1 MKKTLIT
8 LLLVGGLA
16 ALLATVLTR
25 PGEAGSTTPGVDRA
39 IAETVTIRTLT
50 DEMTIRGELR
60 RDELQSI
67 NSSTDGRIS
76 GIGVEAGE
84 VVAEGDALFSI
95 DGRQTVAVTGH
106 FAFYRQ
112 LDVGSDGHD
121 VLQLETILEGAGYEV
136 GDVDGLYTEETR
148 SGLAAWQADHG
159 YAGTTAEVNEVV
171 TVSLQ
176 GNPAGYTVGAVNA
189 VSVRIGPAEG
199 GTIGLQG
206 GQAVAVMT
214 MAALVVDAVSAANAP
229 VPTIS
234 LSAMAVVVEEG
245 RPVVVTVTA
254 DVAPTADLE
263 IPITISGDVTVDD
276 DFVDPGDSI
285 VLPAG
290 RLSAT
295 LEIVTL
301 LDEDREPYE
310 DLKVSIGGGFDS
322 LAGVAPRTLVVY
334 DLQAQIDDKEERRAE
349 LVDEITDATT
359 AVQGLRAYDIRVEI
373 ADLEERRAELVDEIT
388 DATTAVQGLREYD
401 IRVEI
406 ADLEE
411 RRAELLD
418 DIAESVVAVE
428 TEQTEV
434 NALETLVNLKT
445 DVEQELMDKGII
457 TMAEAID
464 ADYTPTEADQLMVL
478 ETALEEADSDLD
490 TEDIT
495 VSAWRKAFNAYYDAL
510 EAAGEESAELE
521 AARDALEAETD
532 ALALLRDEQD
542 RLAYRLE
549 DAEDRLADT
558 LNAEDDSLAL
568 LRDEQQRLTYLLET
582 LHEDLRVA
590 QAGRYVLSAAN
601 EVTVSIDD
609 PDVPDVPILVLR
621 ADSETVSESGMATF
635 TIETTVELVEDLDVF
650 YVLEGTATPDVDFNA
665 PDGDITMKKGLERVT
680 LSIPIR
686 ADDDVEAD
694 ESVTVRLIVEPSGAY
709 RLSDRDRATIQIKS
723 ADLPE
728 LTLTGGGEVTEGDT
742 VIVTIQA
749 DQAPDKDTSVNYSVS
764 GSAQAGVDYEVV
776 TGTALLP
783 AGQLSVDIPIRTIL
797 DDVFF
802 MPGDMVVADWPARVG
817 SVEVEEGDLVQ
828 RATPLF
834 NLTDPGFT
842 ITLFASPTD
851 RSKLAEGQL
860 VTVNLAS
867 GGQEVEGIITH
878 LDDTATTSG
887 GSETYEGVVET
898 AETLVGVDGAVVTID
913 VVVEQSLD
921 AVVVPIAAV
930 LSDGGQEIVRVVT
943 PEGVIERRAIETG
956 MLDGA
961 YVEVVT
967 GVAPGEYVI
976 LEIDRS

>member
-25 PGEAGSTTPGVDRA
+25 PGEAGSATPGVDRA

-95 DGRQTVAVTGH
+95 DGRQTVAVAGH

-229 VPTIS
+229 VPTVS
-234 LSAMAVVVEEG
+234 LGAMAVVVEEG

-285 VLPAG
+285 LLPAG

-295 LEIVTL
+295 LEIATL

-334 DLQAQIDDKEERRAE
+334 DLQAQIDDKEERR
-349 LVDEITDATT
+349 T
-359 AVQGLRAYDIRVEI
+359 
-373 ADLEERRAELVDEIT
+373 ELVDEIT

-445 DVEQELMDKGII
+445 
-457 TMAEAID
+457 
-464 ADYTPTEADQLMVL
+464 
-478 ETALEEADSDLD
+478 
-490 TEDIT
+490 
-495 VSAWRKAFNAYYDAL
+495 
-510 EAAGEESAELE
+510 
-521 AARDALEAETD
+521 
-532 ALALLRDEQD
+532 
-542 RLAYRLE
+542 
-549 DAEDRLADT
+549 
-558 LNAEDDSLAL
+558 
-568 LRDEQQRLTYLLET
+568 
-582 LHEDLRVA
+582 
-590 QAGRYVLSAAN
+590 
-601 EVTVSIDD
+601 
-609 PDVPDVPILVLR
+609 
-621 ADSETVSESGMATF
+621 
-635 TIETTVELVEDLDVF
+635 
-650 YVLEGTATPDVDFNA
+650 
-665 PDGDITMKKGLERVT
+665 
-680 LSIPIR
+680 
-686 ADDDVEAD
+686 
-694 ESVTVRLIVEPSGAY
+694 
-709 RLSDRDRATIQIKS
+709 
-723 ADLPE
+723 
-728 LTLTGGGEVTEGDT
+728 
-742 VIVTIQA
+742 
-749 DQAPDKDTSVNYSVS
+749 
-764 GSAQAGVDYEVV
+764 
-776 TGTALLP
+776 
-783 AGQLSVDIPIRTIL
+783 
-797 DDVFF
+797 
-802 MPGDMVVADWPARVG
+802 
-817 SVEVEEGDLVQ
+817 
-828 RATPLF
+828 
-834 NLTDPGFT
+834 
-842 ITLFASPTD
+842 
-851 RSKLAEGQL
+851 
-860 VTVNLAS
+860 
-867 GGQEVEGIITH
+867 
-878 LDDTATTSG
+878 
-887 GSETYEGVVET
+887 
-898 AETLVGVDGAVVTID
+898 
-913 VVVEQSLD
+913 
-921 AVVVPIAAV
+921 
-930 LSDGGQEIVRVVT
+930 
-943 PEGVIERRAIETG
+943 
-956 MLDGA
+956 
-961 YVEVVT
+961 
-967 GVAPGEYVI
+967 
-976 LEIDRS
+976 

>member
-8 LLLVGGLA
+8 LLLFGGLA

-76 GIGVEAGE
+76 DIGVKAGE
-84 VVAEGDALFSI
+84 VLAEGDALFTI
-95 DGRQTVAVTGH
+95 DGRQTVAVTGD

-121 VLQLETILEGAGYEV
+121 VLQLETVLDGAGYDV

-199 GTIGLQG
+199 STIGLQG
-206 GQAVAVMT
+206 GQMAAVMT
-214 MAALVVDAVSAANAP
+214 TASLVVDAVSAANAP

-263 IPITISGDVTVDD
+263 IPITISGDVTLDD
-276 DFVDPGDSI
+276 DYVDPGDSI
-285 VLPAG
+285 VLAAG

-295 LEIVTL
+295 LAIATL

-322 LAGVAPRTLVVY
+322 LAAVAPRTLVVY
-334 DLQAQIDDKEERRAE
+334 DLQAEINDKEERRTE
-349 LVDEITDATT
+349 LVDEI
-359 AVQGLRAYDIRVEI
+359 V
-373 ADLEERRAELVDEIT
+373 

-418 DIAESVVAVE
+418 DIVESVADVE
-428 TEQTEV
+428 TEQAEV
-434 NALETLVNLKT
+434 NALETLRKLKT

-457 TMAEAID
+457 TMAKAIE

-478 ETALEEADSDLD
+478 EVALEDANSDLD
-490 TEDIT
+490 AEDIT

-510 EAAGEESAELE
+510 EAAGKESAELE
-521 AARDALEAETD
+521 AARDALKAETD
-532 ALALLRDEQD
+532 ALALLREEQD
-542 RLAYRLE
+542 RLGYRME
-549 DAEDRLADT
+549 DAEDRLADA
-558 LNAEDDSLAL
+558 LAAEDDSLAL
-568 LRDEQQRLTYLLET
+568 LRDEQQRLIYLLET

-590 QAGRYVLSAAN
+590 QAGRYVLSDAR

-635 TIETTVELVEDLDVF
+635 TIETTVELVDDLDVF

-665 PDGDITMKKGLERVT
+665 PDGDITMGKGQERVT

-694 ESVTVRLIVEPSGAY
+694 ESVTVRLIAEPSGAY

-728 LTLTGGGEVTEGDT
+728 LTLTGGGEVTEGGT

-749 DQAPDKDTSVNYSVS
+749 DQAPDNDTSVGYSVS

-828 RATPLF
+828 RTTLLF

-851 RSKLAEGQL
+851 RSKLAEGQA

-867 GGQEVEGIITH
+867 GDQEVEGIITH

-898 AETLVGVDGAVVTID
+898 VESLVGVDGAVVTID

-930 LSDGGQEIVRVVT
+930 LSDGGQETVRVVT
-943 PEGVIERRAIETG
+943 PDGIIERRAIETG

>member
-285 VLPAG
+285 LLPAG

-359 AVQGLRAYDIRVEI
+359 AVQGLR
-373 ADLEERRAELVDEIT
+373 
-388 DATTAVQGLREYD
+388 EYD

-418 DIAESVVAVE
+418 DIAESVVDVE

-434 NALETLVNLKT
+434 NALETLRNLKT

-457 TMAEAID
+457 TMAKAIA

-478 ETALEEADSDLD
+478 KTALEDADSDLD
-490 TEDIT
+490 AEDIT

-510 EAAGEESAELE
+510 EVAGEESAELE

-542 RLAYRLE
+542 RLGYRLD
-549 DAEDRLADT
+549 DAGDRLADT
-558 LNAEDDSLAL
+558 LDAEDDSLAL

-582 LHEDLRVA
+582 LHEELRVA

-694 ESVTVRLIVEPSGAY
+694 ESVTVRLIVESSGAY

-728 LTLTGGGEVTEGDT
+728 LTLSGGGEVAEGDT
-742 VIVTIQA
+742 GIVTLQA

>member
-8 LLLVGGLA
+8 LLLFGGLA

-76 GIGVEAGE
+76 DIGVEAGE
-84 VVAEGDALFSI
+84 VVAEGDALFTI
-95 DGRQTVAVTGH
+95 DGRQTVAATGD

-121 VLQLETILEGAGYEV
+121 VLQLETVLDGAGYDV

-199 GTIGLQG
+199 STIGLQG
-206 GQAVAVMT
+206 GQMAAVMT
-214 MAALVVDAVSAANAP
+214 TAALVVDAVSAANAP

-234 LSAMAVVVEEG
+234 LSALAVVVEEG

-254 DVAPTADLE
+254 DVAPTAALE

-276 DFVDPGDSI
+276 DYVDPGGSI

-322 LAGVAPRTLVVY
+322 LAAVAPRTLIVY
-334 DLQAQIDDKEERRAE
+334 DLQAEINDKAERRTE
-349 LVDEITDATT
+349 LVDEIVDAS
-359 AVQGLRAYDIRVEI
+359 
-373 ADLEERRAELVDEIT
+373 
-388 DATTAVQGLREYD
+388 TAVQGLREYD

-418 DIAESVVAVE
+418 DIVESVADVE
-428 TEQTEV
+428 TEQAEV
-434 NALETLVNLKT
+434 NALETLRKLKT

-457 TMAEAID
+457 TMAKAIE
-464 ADYTPTEADQLMVL
+464 ADYTPTEADQLM
-478 ETALEEADSDLD
+478 ALEVALEDANSDLD
-490 TEDIT
+490 AEDIT
-495 VSAWRKAFNAYYDAL
+495 VSAWRQAFNAYYDAL

-521 AARDALEAETD
+521 AARDALTTETD
-532 ALALLRDEQD
+532 ALALLREEQD
-542 RLAYRLE
+542 RLGYRME
-549 DAEDRLADT
+549 DAEDRLADA
-558 LNAEDDSLAL
+558 LAAEDDSLAL

-590 QAGRYVLSAAN
+590 QAGRYVLSDAS

-621 ADSETVSESGMATF
+621 ADSETVAESGMAMF
-635 TIETTVELVEDLDVF
+635 TIETTVELVDDLDVF

-665 PDGDITMKKGLERVT
+665 PDGDITMGKGQERVT

-728 LTLTGGGEVTEGDT
+728 LTVAGGGEVTEGGT

-764 GSAQAGVDYEVV
+764 GSAQAGIDYEVV

-851 RSKLAEGQL
+851 RSKLVEGQE

-867 GGQEVEGIITH
+867 GDQEVEGIITH

-898 AETLVGVDGAVVTID
+898 AESLVGVDGAVVTID

-930 LSDGGQEIVRVVT
+930 LSDGGQETVRVVT
-943 PEGVIERRAIETG
+943 PDGIIERRAIETG

>member
-1 MKKTLIT
+1 M
-8 LLLVGGLA
+8 
-16 ALLATVLTR
+16 
-25 PGEAGSTTPGVDRA
+25 
-39 IAETVTIRTLT
+39 
-50 DEMTIRGELR
+50 
-60 RDELQSI
+60 
-67 NSSTDGRIS
+67 
-76 GIGVEAGE
+76 
-84 VVAEGDALFSI
+84 
-95 DGRQTVAVTGH
+95 
-106 FAFYRQ
+106 
-112 LDVGSDGHD
+112 
-121 VLQLETILEGAGYEV
+121 
-136 GDVDGLYTEETR
+136 
-148 SGLAAWQADHG
+148 
-159 YAGTTAEVNEVV
+159 
-171 TVSLQ
+171 
-176 GNPAGYTVGAVNA
+176 
-189 VSVRIGPAEG
+189 
-199 GTIGLQG
+199 
-206 GQAVAVMT
+206 
-214 MAALVVDAVSAANAP
+214 
-229 VPTIS
+229 
-234 LSAMAVVVEEG
+234 
-245 RPVVVTVTA
+245 
-254 DVAPTADLE
+254 
-263 IPITISGDVTVDD
+263 
-276 DFVDPGDSI
+276 
-285 VLPAG
+285 
-290 RLSAT
+290 
-295 LEIVTL
+295 
-301 LDEDREPYE
+301 
-310 DLKVSIGGGFDS
+310 SIGGGFDS

-434 NALETLVNLKT
+434 NALETLRNLKT

-457 TMAEAID
+457 TMAKAIA

-478 ETALEEADSDLD
+478 KTALEDADSDLD
-490 TEDIT
+490 AEDIT

-510 EAAGEESAELE
+510 EVAGEESAELE
-521 AARDALEAETD
+521 AARDALEAETDALALLRDEQDRLAYRLEDAEDRLADTLEAETD

-590 QAGRYVLSAAN
+590 QAGRYVLSGAN

-728 LTLTGGGEVTEGDT
+728 LTLTGGGEVAEGDT

-764 GSAQAGVDYEVV
+764 GSAQAGIDYEVV

>member
-1 MKKTLIT
+1 
-8 LLLVGGLA
+8 
-16 ALLATVLTR
+16 
-25 PGEAGSTTPGVDRA
+25 
-39 IAETVTIRTLT
+39 
-50 DEMTIRGELR
+50 
-60 RDELQSI
+60 
-67 NSSTDGRIS
+67 
-76 GIGVEAGE
+76 
-84 VVAEGDALFSI
+84 
-95 DGRQTVAVTGH
+95 
-106 FAFYRQ
+106 
-112 LDVGSDGHD
+112 
-121 VLQLETILEGAGYEV
+121 
-136 GDVDGLYTEETR
+136 
-148 SGLAAWQADHG
+148 
-159 YAGTTAEVNEVV
+159 
-171 TVSLQ
+171 
-176 GNPAGYTVGAVNA
+176 
-189 VSVRIGPAEG
+189 
-199 GTIGLQG
+199 
-206 GQAVAVMT
+206 
-214 MAALVVDAVSAANAP
+214 
-229 VPTIS
+229 
-234 LSAMAVVVEEG
+234 MAVVVEEG

-263 IPITISGDVTVDD
+263 IPITIWGDVTLDD
-276 DFVDPGDSI
+276 DYVDPGDSI
-285 VLPAG
+285 VLAAG

-295 LEIVTL
+295 LAIATL

-322 LAGVAPRTLVVY
+322 LAAVAPRTLVVY
-334 DLQAQIDDKEERRAE
+334 DLQAEINDKEERRTE
-349 LVDEITDATT
+349 LVDEI
-359 AVQGLRAYDIRVEI
+359 V
-373 ADLEERRAELVDEIT
+373 

-418 DIAESVVAVE
+418 DIAESVADVE

-434 NALETLVNLKT
+434 NALETLRKLKT

-457 TMAEAID
+457 TMAKAIE

-478 ETALEEADSDLD
+478 EVALEDANSDLD
-490 TEDIT
+490 AEDIT

-510 EAAGEESAELE
+510 EAAGKESAELE
-521 AARDALEAETD
+521 AARDALKAETD
-532 ALALLRDEQD
+532 ALALLREEQD
-542 RLAYRLE
+542 RLGYRME
-549 DAEDRLADT
+549 DAEDRLADA
-558 LNAEDDSLAL
+558 LAAEDDSLAL
-568 LRDEQQRLTYLLET
+568 LRDEQQRLIYLLET

-590 QAGRYVLSAAN
+590 QAGRYVLSDAS

-635 TIETTVELVEDLDVF
+635 TIETTVELVDDLDVF

-694 ESVTVRLIVEPSGAY
+694 ESVTVRLIAEPSGAY

-728 LTLTGGGEVTEGDT
+728 LTLTGGGEVTEGGT

-749 DQAPDKDTSVNYSVS
+749 DQAPDNDTSVGYSVS
-764 GSAQAGVDYEVV
+764 GSAQAGIDYEVV

-828 RATPLF
+828 RTTLLF

-851 RSKLAEGQL
+851 RSKLAEGQA

-867 GGQEVEGIITH
+867 GDQEVEGIITH

-887 GSETYEGVVET
+887 GSETYEGVVDT
-898 AETLVGVDGAVVTID
+898 AESLVGVDGAVVTID

-930 LSDGGQEIVRVVT
+930 LSDGGQETVRVVT
-943 PEGVIERRAIETG
+943 PDGIIERRAIETG

>member
-8 LLLVGGLA
+8 LLLFG
-16 ALLATVLTR
+16 ALTALVATVLTR

-76 GIGVEAGE
+76 DIGVKAGE
-84 VVAEGDALFSI
+84 VLAEGDALFTI
-95 DGRQTVAVTGH
+95 DGRQTVAVTGD

-121 VLQLETILEGAGYEV
+121 VLQLETVLDGAGYDV

-199 GTIGLQG
+199 STIGLQG
-206 GQAVAVMT
+206 GQMAAVMT
-214 MAALVVDAVSAANAP
+214 TAALVVDAVSAANAP

-245 RPVVVTVTA
+245 RPVVVTVTT

-263 IPITISGDVTVDD
+263 IPITIWGDVTLDD
-276 DFVDPGDSI
+276 DYVDPGDSI
-285 VLPAG
+285 VLAAG

-295 LEIVTL
+295 LAIATL

-322 LAGVAPRTLVVY
+322 LAAVAPRTLVVY
-334 DLQAQIDDKEERRAE
+334 DLQAEINDKEERRTE
-349 LVDEITDATT
+349 LVDEI
-359 AVQGLRAYDIRVEI
+359 VN
-373 ADLEERRAELVDEIT
+373 
-388 DATTAVQGLREYD
+388 ATTAVQGLREYD

-418 DIAESVVAVE
+418 DIVESVADVE

-434 NALETLVNLKT
+434 NALETLRKLKT

-457 TMAEAID
+457 TMSKAIE

-478 ETALEEADSDLD
+478 EVALEDANSDLD
-490 TEDIT
+490 AEDIT
-495 VSAWRKAFNAYYDAL
+495 VSAWRKAFNAYYDSL

-521 AARDALEAETD
+521 AARDALTAETD
-532 ALALLRDEQD
+532 ALALLREEQD
-542 RLAYRLE
+542 RLGYRME
-549 DAEDRLADT
+549 DAEDRLADA
-558 LNAEDDSLAL
+558 LAAEDDSLAL
-568 LRDEQQRLTYLLET
+568 LRDEQQRLIYLLET

-590 QAGRYVLSAAN
+590 QAGRYVLSDAR

-635 TIETTVELVEDLDVF
+635 TIETTVELVDDLDVF

-665 PDGDITMKKGLERVT
+665 PDGDITMGKGQERVT

-694 ESVTVRLIVEPSGAY
+694 ESVTVRLIAEPSGAY

-728 LTLTGGGEVTEGDT
+728 LTLTGGGEVTEGGT

-749 DQAPDKDTSVNYSVS
+749 DQAPDNDTSVGYSVS

-828 RATPLF
+828 RTTLLF

-851 RSKLAEGQL
+851 RSKLAEGQA

-867 GGQEVEGIITH
+867 GDQEAEGIITH

-898 AETLVGVDGAVVTID
+898 AESLVGVDGAVVTID

-930 LSDGGQEIVRVVT
+930 LSDGGQETVRVVT
-943 PEGVIERRAIETG
+943 PDGIIERRAIETG

>member
-285 VLPAG
+285 LLPAG

-359 AVQGLRAYDIRVEI
+359 AVQGLR
-373 ADLEERRAELVDEIT
+373 
-388 DATTAVQGLREYD
+388 EYD

-434 NALETLVNLKT
+434 NALETLRNLKT

-457 TMAEAID
+457 TMAKAIA

-478 ETALEEADSDLD
+478 KTALEDADSDLD
-490 TEDIT
+490 AEDIT

-510 EAAGEESAELE
+510 EVAGEESAELE

-582 LHEDLRVA
+582 LHEELRVA

-694 ESVTVRLIVEPSGAY
+694 ESVTVRLIVESSGAY

-728 LTLTGGGEVTEGDT
+728 LTLSGGGEVAEGDT

>member
-8 LLLVGGLA
+8 LLLFGGLA

-76 GIGVEAGE
+76 DIGVEAGE
-84 VVAEGDALFSI
+84 VVAEGDALFTI
-95 DGRQTVAVTGH
+95 DGRQTVAATGD

-121 VLQLETILEGAGYEV
+121 VLQLETILDGAGYDV

-199 GTIGLQG
+199 STIGLQG
-206 GQAVAVMT
+206 GQMAAVMT
-214 MAALVVDAVSAANAP
+214 TAGLVVDAVSAANAP

-234 LSAMAVVVEEG
+234 LSALAVVVEEG

-254 DVAPTADLE
+254 DVAPTAALE

-276 DFVDPGDSI
+276 DYVDPGGSI

-322 LAGVAPRTLVVY
+322 LAAVAPRTLIVY
-334 DLQAQIDDKEERRAE
+334 DLQAEINDKEERRTE
-349 LVDEITDATT
+349 LVDEI
-359 AVQGLRAYDIRVEI
+359 V
-373 ADLEERRAELVDEIT
+373 

-418 DIAESVVAVE
+418 DIVESVADVE
-428 TEQTEV
+428 TEQAEV
-434 NALETLVNLKT
+434 NALETLRKLKT
-445 DVEQELMDKGII
+445 DVEQELMDTGII
-457 TMAEAID
+457 TMAKAIE
-464 ADYTPTEADQLMVL
+464 ADYTPTEADQLM
-478 ETALEEADSDLD
+478 ALEVALEDANSDLD
-490 TEDIT
+490 AEDIT
-495 VSAWRKAFNAYYDAL
+495 VSAWRQAFNAYYDAL

-521 AARDALEAETD
+521 AARDALTTETD
-532 ALALLRDEQD
+532 ALALLREEQD
-542 RLAYRLE
+542 RLGYRME
-549 DAEDRLADT
+549 DAEDRLADA
-558 LNAEDDSLAL
+558 LAAEDDSLAL

-590 QAGRYVLSAAN
+590 QAGRYVLSDAS

-621 ADSETVSESGMATF
+621 ADSETVAESGMAMF
-635 TIETTVELVEDLDVF
+635 TIETTVELVDDLDVF

-665 PDGDITMKKGLERVT
+665 PDGDITMGKGQERVT

-728 LTLTGGGEVTEGDT
+728 LTVAGGGEVTEGGT

-764 GSAQAGVDYEVV
+764 GSAQAGIDYEVV

-851 RSKLAEGQL
+851 RSKLVEGQE

-867 GGQEVEGIITH
+867 GDQEVEGIITH

-898 AETLVGVDGAVVTID
+898 AESLVGVDGAVVTID

-930 LSDGGQEIVRVVT
+930 LSDGGQETVRVVT
-943 PEGVIERRAIETG
+943 PDGIIERRAIETG

>member
-1 MKKTLIT
+1 M
-8 LLLVGGLA
+8 
-16 ALLATVLTR
+16 
-25 PGEAGSTTPGVDRA
+25 
-39 IAETVTIRTLT
+39 
-50 DEMTIRGELR
+50 
-60 RDELQSI
+60 
-67 NSSTDGRIS
+67 
-76 GIGVEAGE
+76 
-84 VVAEGDALFSI
+84 
-95 DGRQTVAVTGH
+95 
-106 FAFYRQ
+106 
-112 LDVGSDGHD
+112 
-121 VLQLETILEGAGYEV
+121 
-136 GDVDGLYTEETR
+136 
-148 SGLAAWQADHG
+148 
-159 YAGTTAEVNEVV
+159 
-171 TVSLQ
+171 
-176 GNPAGYTVGAVNA
+176 
-189 VSVRIGPAEG
+189 
-199 GTIGLQG
+199 
-206 GQAVAVMT
+206 
-214 MAALVVDAVSAANAP
+214 
-229 VPTIS
+229 
-234 LSAMAVVVEEG
+234 
-245 RPVVVTVTA
+245 
-254 DVAPTADLE
+254 
-263 IPITISGDVTVDD
+263 
-276 DFVDPGDSI
+276 
-285 VLPAG
+285 
-290 RLSAT
+290 
-295 LEIVTL
+295 
-301 LDEDREPYE
+301 
-310 DLKVSIGGGFDS
+310 
-322 LAGVAPRTLVVY
+322 
-334 DLQAQIDDKEERRAE
+334 
-349 LVDEITDATT
+349 
-359 AVQGLRAYDIRVEI
+359 
-373 ADLEERRAELVDEIT
+373 DEIT

-434 NALETLVNLKT
+434 NALETLRNLKT

-457 TMAEAID
+457 TMAKAID

-542 RLAYRLE
+542 RLGYRLD
-549 DAEDRLADT
+549 DAGDRLADT
-558 LNAEDDSLAL
+558 LDAEDDSLAL

-867 GGQEVEGIITH
+867 GGQEVDGIITQ

>member
-60 RDELQSI
+60 RAELQSI
-67 NSSTDGRIS
+67 SSSTDGRIS

-334 DLQAQIDDKEERRAE
+334 DLQAQIDDKEERR
-349 LVDEITDATT
+349 T
-359 AVQGLRAYDIRVEI
+359 
-373 ADLEERRAELVDEIT
+373 ELVDEIT

-434 NALETLVNLKT
+434 NALETLRNLKT

-457 TMAEAID
+457 TMAKAIA

-478 ETALEEADSDLD
+478 KTALEDADSALAA
-490 TEDIT
+490 EDIT

-510 EAAGEESAELE
+510 EVAGEESAELE

-590 QAGRYVLSAAN
+590 QAGRYVLSGAN

-694 ESVTVRLIVEPSGAY
+694 ESVTVRLIVESSGAY

-728 LTLTGGGEVTEGDT
+728 LTLTGGGEVAEGDT

-961 YVEVVT
+961 YVEVIT